1 MILNIHPN
9 NGLAIYDQIV
19 RQVNFAVA
27 SGALR
32 SGELVPSV
40 RQLARELAIN
50 PNTVARA
57 YQQLQSQEVIE
68 PVRGQGLQVTATAL
82 KRCRQARIQMIRERL
97 RSVMQEAKQS
107 RLEFD
112 QLRDLVG
119 RELAVVQRAQN
130 EEKPSDARNSTG

>member
-1 MILNIHPN
+1 MILNIHPS

-27 SGALR
+27 SGVLR

-57 YQQLQSQEVIE
+57 YQQLQSQDVIE
-68 PVRGQGLQVTATAL
+68 PIRGQGLQITTTAA
-82 KRCRQARIQMIRERL
+82 KRCRQTRVQMIRERL
-97 RSVMQEAKQS
+97 RSVMQEAALS

-112 QLRDLVG
+112 QLRELIDQ
-119 RELAVVQRAQN
+119 ELAAVQRAQN
-130 EEKPSDARNSTG
+130 EETQK